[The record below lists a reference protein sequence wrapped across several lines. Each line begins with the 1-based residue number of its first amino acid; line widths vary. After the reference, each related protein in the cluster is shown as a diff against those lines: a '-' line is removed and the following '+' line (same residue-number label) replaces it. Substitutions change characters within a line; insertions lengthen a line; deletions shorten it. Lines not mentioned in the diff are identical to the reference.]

1 MERHLCEEQIHV
13 NHQIH
18 KMDRTISKLLEMRV
32 KDEGL
37 DEATLMHGWILRYL
51 YEHQEQDI
59 YQKDIEK
66 YFGICRSGV
75 TNIIQ
80 ALEKKGQVYRA
91 SVETDARLKKV
102 MLTEKGKSSLEKL
115 GEIFQK
121 MDADLEDGI
130 SEEEIQAFMNVINK
144 VYCNIEKMK
153 GENL

>member
-1 MERHLCEEQIHV
+1 MCEEQIHV

-102 MLTEKGKSSLEKL
+102 MLTEKGKSSHEKL

>member
-1 MERHLCEEQIHV
+1 MCEEQIHV

-32 KDEGL
+32 KDKGL

-102 MLTEKGKSSLEKL
+102 MLTEKGKSSHEKL

>member
-102 MLTEKGKSSLEKL
+102 MLTEKGKSSHEKL

>member
-1 MERHLCEEQIHV
+1 MCEEQIHV
-13 NHQIH
+13 GHQIH

-75 TNIIQ
+75 TSIIQ
-80 ALEKKGQVYRA
+80 ALEKKGQVCRA

-102 MLTEKGKSSLEKL
+102 MLTEKGKLSHEKL

-121 MDADLEDGI
+121 MDADLEEGI

>member
-1 MERHLCEEQIHV
+1 MLHKQEKIGLEIRKL
-13 NHQIH
+13 NHE
-18 KMDRTISKLLEMRV
+18 MNRNLELQV
-32 KDEGL
+32 KAEGIDEV
-37 DEATLMHGWILRYL
+37 TLMHGWILRYL

-66 YFGICRSGV
+66 YFGICRSAV

-102 MLTEKGKSSLEKL
+102 MLTEKGKLSHEKL

-121 MDADLEDGI
+121 MDADLEEGI
-130 SEEEIQAFMNVINK
+130 SEEESQAFMNVINK

>member
-1 MERHLCEEQIHV
+1 METGKVINR
-13 NHQIH
+13 
-18 KMDRTISKLLEMRV
+18 ISNRLRRRSAALQETLGMSGAQGNILNFILV
-32 KDEGL
+32 EGQK
-37 DEATLMHGWILRYL
+37 HS
-51 YEHQEQDI
+51 I

-102 MLTEKGKSSLEKL
+102 MLTEKGKLSHEKL

-121 MDADLEDGI
+121 MDADLEEGI